1 MKKVFLAVLLIGI
14 VAASASNAASYKGKW
29 GFSLA
34 DKEHPIGFD
43 FGLGE
48 KAALDLGVGFRT
60 VPVDTHLVTS
70 GSDVQKKL
78 DWDAQLGLR
87 SAMMTTDNA
96 NIFVR
101 VSATYGQHYADPDNP
116 TATTFFLDN
125 KVKRFTAGLELGGE
139 WWPTSILSF
148 HVRHGVRFVS
158 NKPDVAGATSET
170 SFGSTG
176 EVAGDA
182 GFTLWWGGGNK

>member
-60 VPVDTHLVTS
+60 NHVVNPLERGHI
-70 GSDVQKKL
+70 
-78 DWDAQLGLR
+78 AFR
-87 SAMMTTDNA
+87 TDDIEA
-96 NIFVR
+96 F
-101 VSATYGQHYADPDNP
+101 
-116 TATTFFLDN
+116 
-125 KVKRFTAGLELGGE
+125 ELNLTCQ
-139 WWPTSILSF
+139 P
-148 HVRHGVRFVS
+148 
-158 NKPDVAGATSET
+158 
-170 SFGSTG
+170 
-176 EVAGDA
+176 
-182 GFTLWWGGGNK
+182 